1 MNLFLT
7 SAAVKTLDKIVPLLP
22 KTPKESSVLFIPTAA
37 EPYESKPWIE
47 DDRNKLIELGFK
59 VTDFDLVEKTVDQ
72 VKEALTNKD
81 IVFVAGGNTF
91 YLLGQARKSG
101 FESVVKEV
109 VRKGVIYIGSSAGSV
124 IAGPDIKAVE
134 IFDDPSEAQLS
145 STTAFKLVDFI
156 VLPHYK
162 KEKYEPYH
170 EKVMKEY
177 GNKFKLIPITD
188 EQMIV
193 VEDNSYKII

>member
-1 MNLFLT
+1 MKLFLT

-22 KTPKESSVLFIPTAA
+22 KTPKENSVLFIPTAA
-37 EPYESKPWIE
+37 EPYESKPWVEE
-47 DDRNKLIELGFK
+47 DRSKLIELGFN
-59 VTDFDLVEKTVDQ
+59 VVDFDLKGKNENQ
-72 VKEALTNKD
+72 VKEAVVNKD

-91 YLLGQARKSG
+91 YLLEQARKSG
-101 FESVVKEV
+101 FEKIVKELI
-109 VRKGVIYIGSSAGSV
+109 RKGVVYIGSSAGSV

-134 IFDDPSEAQLS
+134 IFDDPSEAQLNS
-145 STTAFKLVDFI
+145 ASAFKLVDFI

-162 KEKYEPYH
+162 KEKYGPYH
-170 EKVMKEY
+170 EMVMKEY
-177 GNKFKLIPITD
+177 GDRFKLIPITD